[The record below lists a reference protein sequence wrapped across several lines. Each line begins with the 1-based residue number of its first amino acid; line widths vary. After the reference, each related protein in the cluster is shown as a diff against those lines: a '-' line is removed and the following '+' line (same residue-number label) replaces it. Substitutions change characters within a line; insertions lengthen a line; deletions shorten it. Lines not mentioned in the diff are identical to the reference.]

1 MKAYAYFWLVLG
13 LGLGLSAPVCA
24 EDKDE
29 DTIDF
34 MEIVR
39 NIKDPM
45 VAREDMGE
53 LQVLNLTQRKGTIN
67 GYDYLFGPPVDPIRV
82 KMLGSQGGALE
93 LLAEGM
99 YIKVKYFE
107 TQGYRIAL
115 ELEQI
120 PIDHN
125 LDN

>member
-1 MKAYAYFWLVLG
+1 MKAIAYFLLV
-13 LGLGLSAPVCA
+13 LGLSAPVFA
-24 EDKDE
+24 EDE
-29 DTIDF
+29 EAVDF

-53 LQVLNLTQRKGTIN
+53 LQMLNLTYRKGTIN
-67 GYDYLFGPPVDPIRV
+67 GYNYLLGPPVDPIRV
-82 KMLGSQGGALE
+82 KMLGSGGGALE

-99 YIKVKYFE
+99 YIKVRYFE

-120 PIDHN
+120 PVDHSIDH
-125 LDN
+125 

>member
-1 MKAYAYFWLVLG
+1 MKAYIYLLLVF
-13 LGLGLSAPVCA
+13 GLSASVFA
-24 EDKDE
+24 EDADE
-29 DTIDF
+29 EIVDF

-39 NIKDPM
+39 NIKEPT
-45 VAREDMGE
+45 VAREDRGE
-53 LQVLNLTQRKGTIN
+53 LQVLNLIYRRGTIN
-67 GYDYLFGPPVDPIRV
+67 GYTYLFGPRVDPIRV
-82 KMLGSQGGALE
+82 RMLHSGGGALE

-120 PIDHN
+120 PIDHS
-125 LDN
+125 LDH

>member
-1 MKAYAYFWLVLG
+1 VYILLI
-13 LGLGLSAPVCA
+13 LGLSVPVFA
-24 EDKDE
+24 EGVDE
-29 DTIDF
+29 DAVDF

-45 VAREDMGE
+45 VSREDMGE
-53 LQVLNLTQRKGTIN
+53 LQMLNLTYRKGTIN
-67 GYDYLFGPPVDPIRV
+67 GYTYLFGPPVDPIRV
-82 KMLGSQGGALE
+82 KMLGSGGGALE

-99 YIKVKYFE
+99 YIRVRYFE

-120 PIDHN
+120 QIDHS
-125 LDN
+125 LDH

>member
-1 MKAYAYFWLVLG
+1 MKIYAVLLLMLG
-13 LGLGLSAPVCA
+13 LAAPVFA
-24 EDKDE
+24 EDE
-29 DTIDF
+29 EIIDF

-39 NIKDPM
+39 NIKEPI
-45 VAREDMGE
+45 VARVDRGE
-53 LQVLNLTQRKGTIN
+53 MQELDLTQRRGIIN
-67 GYDYLFGPPVDPIRV
+67 GWRYLFGPSVDPIRV
-82 KMLGSQGGALE
+82 KMLGSGGGALE

-120 PIDHN
+120 PIDHS
-125 LDN
+125 LDH